1 VPCRVGE
8 RGPQIRELQ
17 GNGGYF
23 ALACLEFSVCGEEG
37 GRNSIRFL
45 FVHESSTAIQL
56 VASKPANFTDLWAFH
71 FSTWVDFSRKRN

>member
-23 ALACLEFSVCGEEG
+23 ALACLIAWSLACVGKKG
-37 GRNSIRFL
+37 AGIRFLFL
-45 FVHESSTAIQL
+45 FVHESSTAIRL

-71 FSTWVDFSRKRN
+71 FFHMGWPQ